1 MAFSPAASKKSQ
13 KPKIPRVNLLK
24 SAVFKRPETMTS
36 PGLNLSN
43 QIISSSKMDSS
54 SSSSSED
61 EDENTLP
68 THQAIL
74 LISIKNACGKNSVSS
89 VKLDQVKV
97 FYKNSCELTMLK
109 QQGDSDLMSMLNCLV
124 DRAYVRIE
132 GKVPYNT
139 ASLNKCK
146 VGLCVEE
153 QDIKRA
159 FQDKTLLSKLI

>member
-1 MAFSPAASKKSQ
+1 MLVAVCHAPRHIQPTTSTCTHIHTQQHTHHGEERKVVVGGSLCAFGT
-13 KPKIPRVNLLK
+13 KIFFEKYENLLFLMK
-24 SAVFKRPETMTS
+24 FIE
-36 PGLNLSN
+36 
-43 QIISSSKMDSS
+43 
-54 SSSSSED
+54 
-61 EDENTLP
+61 
-68 THQAIL
+68 
-74 LISIKNACGKNSVSS
+74 IKLCFGRNDNKNKIVKKCYVDCCGM
-89 VKLDQVKV
+89 
-97 FYKNSCELTMLK
+97 TMLK
-109 QQGDSDLMSMLNCLV
+109 AQGDSDLMSMLNCLV